1 VRARPRAKLYDT
13 YWRFAA
19 KRQEIFHARLRGEP
33 APWSDDEVL
42 QEFKFCN
49 VYRASDRVSQYL
61 IGRVIY
67 DGVDR
72 DPEDTMLRIVLFR
85 LFSKEATWEALEKTT
100 GGVSGASFDAER
112 YARVLDELR
121 ERQSIYTA
129 AFILCAHDAY
139 AQPSK
144 HRNHLQLVSHML
156 RDGLPARLAQAR
168 SLRAV
173 YEALLEYP
181 MIGPFMA
188 YQLATDL
195 NYSELLDFSED
206 DFTVP
211 GPGAVRGLR
220 KVFSDFGDD
229 RPEQLIMRMVD
240 RQEEEFDRLGL
251 DFANLFGR
259 RLHAID
265 CQGLF
270 CEVDKYARV
279 VFPELKSERVRIK
292 ARFRP
297 AERLPDLVYP
307 PKWRIAPPASTQPNA
322 HRTTAGNDQ
331 LPRAA

>member
-1 VRARPRAKLYDT
+1 VHATPRAALHDT

-19 KRQEIFHARLRGEP
+19 RRQAIFHARLRGEP
-33 APWSDDEVL
+33 APWSDDPVL
-42 QEFKFCN
+42 REFKFCN

-72 DPEDTMLRIVLFR
+72 DPEDTVLRIFLFR
-85 LFSKEATWEALEKTT
+85 LFSKESTWEALEQAF
-100 GGVSGASFDAER
+100 GGVSVANFNAER
-112 YARVLDELR
+112 YARVLDGLR
-121 ERQSIYTA
+121 ARQSIYTA

-139 AQPSK
+139 CQPSK
-144 HRNHLQLVSHML
+144 HRNHLQLLSQML
-156 RDGLPARLAQAR
+156 RERLPARLARAR

-188 YQLATDL
+188 YQLAIDL

-211 GPGAVRGLR
+211 GPGALRGLR
-220 KVFSDFGDD
+220 KVFSDFGTD

-251 DFANLFGR
+251 DFADLFGR

-279 VFPELKSERVRIK
+279 AFPELKSERVRIK
-292 ARFRP
+292 ARFHP

-307 PKWRIAPPASTQPNA
+307 PKWEIAVPASEPCQSNPIATEDN
-322 HRTTAGNDQ
+322 Q
-331 LPRAA
+331 LPLAA